1 MNHLSFDTLPQQVSQ
16 LNERLDRIENLL
28 KQQSENNQSQEPQD
42 ELLTVE
48 QAAEFLSL
56 ATPTVYGLVQR
67 GELPVM
73 KRTKRLYFSKKE
85 LMEYMKAGRKKSIKE
100 IEEEAENFL
109 NK

>member
-1 MNHLSFDTLPQQVSQ
+1 MNNPFEQIEARLS
-16 LNERLDRIENLL
+16 NIENLL
-28 KQQSENNQSQEPQD
+28 LDIKHQPVKEKTSEPSD

-85 LMEYMKAGRKKSIKE
+85 LIEYMKAGRKKSHHE
-100 IEEEAENFL
+100 IEAVAQNYL
-109 NK
+109 SK